1 VDLLNGTNIYNV
13 YVPGRFNIMWASVGA
28 EIKMIGKLRKNRSMY
43 LRYGHS
49 IKSLDENTLFPDAWE
64 INVQI
69 KDLTPNNFNTYI
81 HHFIHGFQSNIEI
94 IRTKVKK
101 DNWITTTDA
110 ATREA
115 MRKQLDELR
124 KSRQGNAE
132 NSFVLFAAAAG
143 SNTKNLMLENA
154 RMAAGISD
162 GWLLDQIKPTE
173 KELKLKAE
181 ADKLIEELN
190 QKRTLLEESNDAIRE
205 QSAEKDRLERELKN
219 SNLSAAEKAAKQAA
233 LNEVNALI
241 EQHNVRK
248 AQLEQELNTDNKE
261 GIGAKAAAAA
271 KEYAEEQYK
280 RSRGTDTINY
290 NTDKDAKTII
300 DRQVALMTGTVPKS
314 TQMIMDAMTAIKNQH
329 GYDIV
334 DLREE
339 LEDGKIDDANIRQ
352 MWNDIAKA
360 EVRVDSERTYWT
372 MAS

>member
-1 VDLLNGTNIYNV
+1 
-13 YVPGRFNIMWASVGA
+13 MWASVGA

-64 INVQI
+64 ITVHI

-101 DNWITTTDA
+101 DNWITNTDA
-110 ATREA
+110 ATRAA

-173 KELKLKAE
+173 TELKLKAD

-190 QKRTLLEESNDAIRE
+190 QKRALLEESNDAIKE
-205 QSAEKDRLERELKN
+205 QRAEKDRLERELKK
-219 SNLSAAEKAAKQAA
+219 SNLSAADRSAAQNA

-241 EQHNVRK
+241 EQHNIRK
-248 AQLEQELNTDNKE
+248 AQLERELDTKNKE
-261 GIGAKAAAAA
+261 GIGFKAEAAA
-271 KEYAEEQYK
+271 KEYAKEQYK
-280 RSRGTDTINY
+280 RSRGIDTINY
-290 NTDKDAKTII
+290 NTDKEAETII
-300 DRQVALMTGTVPKS
+300 NRQVALMIGTVPKS
-314 TQMIMDAMTAIKNQH
+314 TQMIMDAMTAIKNQT

-334 DLREE
+334 RLRED
-339 LEDGKIDDANIRQ
+339 LEDGKIDDANIRKI
-352 MWNDIAKA
+352 WNDVAKD
-360 EVRVDSERTYWT
+360 EVKVDSERKYWT